1 MRSLLFVMNLL
12 FVAACGTGGA
22 EGSGNL
28 GSIEVPDRITDGN
41 FLEYAR
47 TYHGLQVDDGSRA
60 PLRDRLLTYLE
71 GRTEEPIA
79 TDDYDAVVAEFAMMT
94 DFYSPAD
101 FSRGELSRAL
111 EAPARYIAE
120 QGARRGDEGRV
131 LSAYLVLRAATRD
144 AVWDRRYREVA
155 DWGRDARSELQ
166 NPLERFAGLLDVW
179 EEHARLTPLPEVL
192 EYVARLH
199 LERRDAVVALL
210 QREGPALAFDP
221 SMRMA
226 PAILRVAPLDVAAVF
241 LRVGDVASALSHVE
255 ALGDSDNMERELI
268 RVLRATRDGDE
279 DALVELAQAYGER
292 RPDVALG
299 LCRAGLRQNPED
311 ARFPLC
317 LARVHA
323 ASEQYPVATGW
334 YAEAIRLAPDER
346 EVYDEALDALGMF
359 LGRGIYDSDPSEA
372 RGLAHAAE
380 EILRE
385 RLERWP
391 SSPPS
396 VTPEQLHYVVGLLEL
411 NAGNAQEAERR
422 FEASVD
428 AQETADAQLELGRI
442 AEGTNRAREA
452 VQHYRRALD
461 LTPGEGPAG
470 ARARARILEFLGNAY
485 RKSDEDQQGDR
496 MFQQALDLWSTLT
509 IDQNPALAAEA
520 HVRRG
525 ILLDRLDR
533 RTEALT
539 AFRQAMEAAPNER
552 EIYASILSHL
562 VISSPDP
569 AFATEVFN
577 RALRELTVEP
587 EWKVYFALWLETIAA
602 RAGATAPNDA
612 TAVLRSHSSG
622 EDWHGRLARFGVGEL
637 QFGDLLAHAQSVG
650 ERAEAHFYE
659 GARRLRSGDAAGAR
673 AEFQAVLESNMVN
686 FYEYIMALEFL
697 TE

>member
-1 MRSLLFVMNLL
+1 MRLLLFVGCFALL
-12 FVAACGTGGA
+12 ACGTGGG
-22 EGSGNL
+22 EGAGNL
-28 GSIEVPDRITDGN
+28 GSIEVPERITDAS

-47 TYHGLQVDDGSRA
+47 AFHALPLDDGSRD
-60 PLRDRLLTYLE
+60 PLREKLLAYLSA
-71 GRTEEPIA
+71 RTEEPIA
-79 TDDYDAVVAEFAMMT
+79 SNDYDGVVAEFAAMT
-94 DFYSPAD
+94 DFYTPED
-101 FSRGELSRAL
+101 FSRGELSREL

-120 QGARRGDEGRV
+120 HGARRGDEGRV
-131 LSAYLVLRAATRD
+131 LSAYVVLRAATRD

-166 NPLERFAGLLDVW
+166 NPLERFAGLIDVW
-179 EEHARLTPLPEVL
+179 EEHARLTPVPEVL
-192 EYVARLH
+192 EYVSRLH
-199 LERRDAVVALL
+199 VERRDAVVALL
-210 QREGPALAFDP
+210 QREGPAVAFDP

-255 ALGDSDNMERELI
+255 ALGDSDQMERELI

-279 DALVELAQAYGER
+279 DALIELAQAYGER

-311 ARFPLC
+311 PRFPLC
-317 LARVHA
+317 LARVHTA
-323 ASEQYPVATGW
+323 AEEFPVATGW
-334 YAEAIRLAPDER
+334 YAESIRLAPDER
-346 EVYDEALDALGMF
+346 EIYDEALDALGMF

-372 RGLAHAAE
+372 RGLARAAE
-380 EILRE
+380 EILRQ

-411 NAGNAQEAERR
+411 NAGNAQEAQRR

-428 AQETADAQLELGRI
+428 AQETADAQLELGRL
-442 AEGTNRAREA
+442 AEGTGRARDA

-470 ARARARILEFLGNAY
+470 ARARARILEYLGNAY
-485 RKSDEDQQGDR
+485 RKSDDDQQGDR
-496 MFQQALDLWSTLT
+496 MFQQALELWSSLAAEA
-509 IDQNPALAAEA
+509 NPALVAEA

-525 ILLDRLDR
+525 ILLDRLSR
-533 RTEALT
+533 RAEALT
-539 AFRQAMEAAPNER
+539 AFRQAMDAAPNER

-562 VISSPDP
+562 VIASPDP
-569 AFATEVFN
+569 AFAAEVFN

-602 RAGATAPNDA
+602 RAGTTPPSDA
-612 TAVLRSHSSG
+612 TAVLRSHST
-622 EDWHGRLARFGVGEL
+622 ETDWHGRLARFGVGEL
-637 QFGDLLAHAQSVG
+637 GFPDLLAHATNVG

-659 GARRLRSGDAAGAR
+659 GTRRLRSGDAAGAR
-673 AEFQAVLESNMVN
+673 AEFQAVLQSNMVN
-686 FYEYIMALEFL
+686 FYEYIMALEL
-697 TE
+697 LSE